1 MILLRS
7 VPIPKFMVAA
17 LAALALA
24 TGSMTPTQTR
34 AGTEELLGAIVVIGA
49 ACAISGKCS
58 GKNRKKG
65 GRSAGARGGQGGYGD
80 AVALNRQQARLIQEG
95 LASQGY
101 YTGAIDGA
109 LGKGSRQAIRTYQS
123 ATGAKVTG
131 VLTGEQINTLAALS
145 PSYAGLPP
153 NSPALFEVDIA
164 RDTNRDELRT
174 IQAGLNAKGYN
185 AGPVDGSMGGKTRT
199 AIAAY
204 KADHGLPGAPIPSR
218 RLIAHLENAAYPT
231 LATPTPKPASP
242 GGFGVAGAGAGAGAG
257 AAAGLGAAAFAGGG
271 DQGLALVET
280 ETLSVDDLRTPTEVV
295 ALTPDYEYEIL
306 GIKPGLPRNAVEAAA
321 AEAME
326 GEIYIATGQ
335 AHQFG
340 GIGALTLGHLIT
352 QESWPAPGSQQLAS
366 FYDQTAPGKGAV
378 AIFRT
383 ILLPPDATEE
393 DFRRET
399 LPALIDFY
407 GREGLV
413 DGALTWIGNGK
424 ARGAARAD
432 AASLARC
439 GSVALAGMPK
449 KTAGADVSWDA
460 AQAPIL
466 NISALATADC
476 GQVMTVQYLDQ
487 SIRIGLWDSARLNIA
502 PAAKDAVAGEGA
514 KKLPKIKF

>member
-218 RLIAHLENAAYPT
+218 RLIARCIAST
-231 LATPTPKPASP
+231 ATTGSSAGLPFVSTHVRRSRGRAPKPTGDEEDGGAPSP
-242 GGFGVAGAGAGAGAG
+242 GPV
-257 AAAGLGAAAFAGGG
+257 
-271 DQGLALVET
+271 VE
-280 ETLSVDDLRTPTEVV
+280 
-295 ALTPDYEYEIL
+295 
-306 GIKPGLPRNAVEAAA
+306 
-321 AEAME
+321 
-326 GEIYIATGQ
+326 
-335 AHQFG
+335 
-340 GIGALTLGHLIT
+340 
-352 QESWPAPGSQQLAS
+352 ESQPISPGSLRARWAEFENGS
-366 FYDQTAPGKGAV
+366 
-378 AIFRT
+378 AIQGSG
-383 ILLPPDATEE
+383 
-393 DFRRET
+393 RRC
-399 LPALIDFY
+399 
-407 GREGLV
+407 
-413 DGALTWIGNGK
+413 
-424 ARGAARAD
+424 
-432 AASLARC
+432 RC
-439 GSVALAGMPK
+439 GG
-449 KTAGADVSWDA
+449 
-460 AQAPIL
+460 
-466 NISALATADC
+466 
-476 GQVMTVQYLDQ
+476 
-487 SIRIGLWDSARLNIA
+487 
-502 PAAKDAVAGEGA
+502 
-514 KKLPKIKF
+514 